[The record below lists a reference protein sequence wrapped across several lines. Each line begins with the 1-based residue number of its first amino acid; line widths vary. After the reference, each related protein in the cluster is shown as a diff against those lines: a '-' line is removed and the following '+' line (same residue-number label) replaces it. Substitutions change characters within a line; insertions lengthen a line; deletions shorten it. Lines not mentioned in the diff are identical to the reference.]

1 MTYNFSPFKTKTA
14 EIEKWLAKEFSGIHT
29 GRATPSILDA
39 VMVESYGSRTSISHV
54 ASITVEDA
62 RTLRVSP
69 WDKAQT
75 KGIEKAVNEANLGVS
90 ASADDQGLRIFFP
103 ELTTE
108 RRTSLAK
115 VIKQKLEDARVSL
128 RAERE
133 KVWSDIQ
140 EKERNGEIPED
151 DKFRFKEELQKF
163 VDESHKK
170 LDALAERKEKEI
182 MG

>member
-1 MTYNFSPFKTKTA
+1 MVYNFSPFKNKTA

-29 GRATPSILDA
+29 GRATPNILDS
-39 VMVESYGSRTSISHV
+39 VMVESYGSRTSISHI

-69 WDKAQT
+69 WDKGQA
-75 KGIEKAVNEANLGVS
+75 KAIEKAVNEANLGVS

-108 RRTSLAK
+108 RRTSLVK
-115 VIKQKLEDARVSL
+115 IIKQKLEEARISI

-140 EKERNGEIPED
+140 ERERKGEIPED
-151 DKFRFKEELQKF
+151 DKFRFKEELQKL
-163 VDESHKK
+163 VDESHNK
-170 LDALAERKEKEI
+170 LDTIAARKEKEI

>member
-1 MTYNFSPFKTKTA
+1 MGYNFSQFKTKLT

-29 GRATPSILDA
+29 GRATPSILDT
-39 VMVESYGSRTSISHV
+39 VMIESYGSRTSISHV

-62 RTLRVSP
+62 RTLRVAP
-69 WDKAQT
+69 WDKGQA

-90 ASADDQGLRIFFP
+90 ASADVEGIRIFFP
-103 ELTTE
+103 ELTTD
-108 RRTSLAK
+108 RRASLVK

-133 KVWSDIQ
+133 KIWNDIQ
-140 EKERNGEIPED
+140 DKERKGEIPED
-151 DKFRFKEELQKF
+151 DKFRFKEELQKL

-170 LDALAERKEKEI
+170 LDALFGRKEKEI